1 MFNKKGE
8 KNMDKE
14 NLIKAVRKAI
24 RTHKDNEDINA
35 HNLAIILMS
44 NASEYLNDG
53 GLDIRLEINKLRI

>member
-1 MFNKKGE
+1 
-8 KNMDKE
+8 MDKE